1 MSMALQTDYPTVT
14 PSGYSGQLVGATE
27 DHDIIPAKNA
37 EATAS
42 IGFGRA
48 VVWKLSS
55 PATDLDVL
63 LPAAETDIVAG
74 IVIRIDQYGRAFT
87 TTDNA
92 GASVTIGELDGTGL
106 RPGTIMAIL
115 RRGTILVTVEDAVL
129 VGDRLW
135 VRNQSDGDPEFLGG
149 ILNADDSTDTIDCTK
164 QGQFLTSAAAGGLA
178 QLYVDF
184 NNKP

>member
-1 MSMALQTDYPTVT
+1 MAMTLQTDYSAAPVA
-14 PSGYSGQLVGATE
+14 GYSGLLVGATE
-27 DHDIIPAKNA
+27 NHDIIAAKNA
-37 EATAS
+37 EASAS
-42 IGFGRA
+42 IAFGRA

-63 LPAAETDIVAG
+63 LPAVETDTVAG
-74 IVIRIDQYGRAFT
+74 IVIHLQQYSRAFT

-92 GASVTIGELDGTGL
+92 GASVTVGELDGTGL
-106 RPGTIMAIL
+106 RPGTMMAIL
-115 RRGTILVTVEDAVL
+115 RRGTILVTVEDAVA

-135 VRNQSDGDPEFLGG
+135 VRAVAGGDPEFLGG
-149 ILNADDSTDTIDCTK
+149 LVNADDSTDTIDCTK